1 MQALILAAGKGS
13 RLGSL
18 TENKPKCM
26 IDVAGKSIIDRTVE
40 SLISNNINHIIIVI
54 GYLGNILSDY
64 LTNKYPAVDFVF
76 IDESKLISEQHN
88 NIYSFLVAKD
98 ELVKDDTLV
107 IESDILF
114 KPELITDLV
123 DNIIPN
129 QAVISYFEDYMNGS
143 CVALDENNHITTLV
157 NLSKYEKTN
166 LYKTVNI
173 YKFSKDFLANTYIPY
188 CETYMNTFG
197 LDCYYEEPL
206 DILVKNSNL
215 IGYVINSKDWFE
227 VDTQEDLDIANILF
241 ASPEDKYTKLVSW
254 YGGYHKIPNLVDCC
268 YLTNPFFNVE
278 SILYRL
284 DISKLIR
291 DYPAGSNRSITHLS
305 RFYNIPETYLAVG
318 NGATELIKALGK
330 YFGDKS
336 AEINSPTFNEYH
348 RFFNIDNTCEQE
360 VKIIVNPNNPA
371 GWISKEEVFANLDD
385 SKKNNHIIIVDESFM
400 DFVPKDRR
408 FSLMD
413 KDILDTYPNLIV
425 LKSLGKSF
433 GLNGLRIG
441 LIATSNVQLIES
453 IKNILPSWNINS
465 ATEEILARLYLEKD
479 NYECS
484 LELVANEAQRI
495 ANTLTNSDEFG
506 FDTVNWNGTNFI
518 TARLKDIS
526 AHKFCV
532 DMLDKYMIIFKDLE
546 NKLGE
551 GWIRIS
557 INTRADNDYV
567 LNSIRDYIQ
576 SNNQR

>member
-54 GYLGNILSDY
+54 GYLGNILSEY

-114 KPELITDLV
+114 KSELITDLV

-157 NLSKYEKTN
+157 NISKYEKTD

-173 YKFSKDFLANTYIPY
+173 YKFSKDFLADTYIPY

-206 DILVKNSNL
+206 DVLVKNSNL

-241 ASPEDKYTKLVSW
+241 ANSEDKYTKLVSW

-268 YLTNPFFNVE
+268 YLTNPFFDLE

-336 AEINSPTFNEYH
+336 AEINSPTFNEYY

-360 VKIIVNPNNPA
+360 VKIIVLSL
-371 GWISKEEVFANLDD
+371 I
-385 SKKNNHIIIVDESFM
+385 HI
-400 DFVPKDRR
+400 
-408 FSLMD
+408 
-413 KDILDTYPNLIV
+413 
-425 LKSLGKSF
+425 
-433 GLNGLRIG
+433 
-441 LIATSNVQLIES
+441 
-453 IKNILPSWNINS
+453 
-465 ATEEILARLYLEKD
+465 
-479 NYECS
+479 
-484 LELVANEAQRI
+484 
-495 ANTLTNSDEFG
+495 
-506 FDTVNWNGTNFI
+506 
-518 TARLKDIS
+518 
-526 AHKFCV
+526 
-532 DMLDKYMIIFKDLE
+532 
-546 NKLGE
+546 
-551 GWIRIS
+551 
-557 INTRADNDYV
+557 
-567 LNSIRDYIQ
+567 
-576 SNNQR
+576 